1 MPWHTIQWGNN
12 HSACLYAEED
22 DLFCLDRLIELS
34 QQLGCAVH
42 ASAVITNHVP
52 LLRTPE
58 RADRAPLTM
67 KQLG

>member
-1 MPWHTIQWGNN
+1 VTFA
-12 HSACLYAEED
+12 SCTAD
-22 DLFCLDRLIELS
+22 DDHFCLDRLIELS
-34 QQLGCAVH
+34 QQLGCVVH
-42 ASAVITNHVP
+42 AYAVMTNHVH